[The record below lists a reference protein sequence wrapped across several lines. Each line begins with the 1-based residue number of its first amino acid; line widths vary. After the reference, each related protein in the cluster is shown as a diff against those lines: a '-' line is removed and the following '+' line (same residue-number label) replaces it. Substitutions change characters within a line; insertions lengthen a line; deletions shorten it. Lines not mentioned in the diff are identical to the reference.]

1 MSGVFKGRREDQRL
15 ITGQGRYTADWNL
28 PSQTYGYFLRSD
40 RAHAEIVALD
50 VGEASRSPGVLAV
63 ISGRDLVQAGF
74 KSPRPISHFK
84 GKDGTLLKSP
94 HRSALAHERVR
105 FVGDPVALVVAE
117 SEWAAQDAAERIVID
132 YRDLAPLVAPEDA
145 LASSAPLIHADVP
158 GNLAV
163 DYEYGDNAA
172 TEAAFAQAAHI
183 VRIDLLAQRIAGNP
197 MEPKA
202 CIAAYDAETGGYD
215 VYMPTQGMSDIQNE
229 FAFVTG
235 LARGQFRIHAR
246 DVGGA
251 FGVRNEIYPEFAAL
265 VLAAKSVG
273 RPVKWV
279 GTRSESILSDHHGR
293 GAALSGELALDKD
306 GNFLGLRIGW
316 LVDLGAYCSN
326 AGPFINTAASPTS
339 MAPNAY
345 RTPAVYGLNR
355 LVFTTTTP
363 TTAYRGAGR
372 PNASYLMERLVD
384 EAARATGIDRVE
396 LRRRNLI
403 PKDAFPYKTPTG
415 STYDSGDPQ
424 GLLAQALEAADWG
437 DFERRRTE
445 AQSRGKLRGIGCAVF
460 IEPSGGAGQ
469 EEIAIRF
476 DAAGTVQLYTL
487 SGPSGQGHET
497 VFPEVVAEIL
507 GLAPEQITLRYSD
520 PDGPRLTGTGSFG
533 SRSLISHGGALSVGA
548 KEVIRKGLV
557 LAAKEL
563 EVATGD
569 LVFEHGRYR
578 VPGTD
583 LAIALEELVR
593 KHAGSGAHPLDTDAK
608 LNTSAAFPSGAHV
621 AEVEIDPDT
630 GATELL
636 RYVAVDDCG
645 RVMNHVLVEGQLHGG
660 LMQGIGQIFGEHC
673 VYDSDSGQLLT
684 GTFMDYFM
692 PRADHLP
699 AVSLYDRSIPSPSNP
714 LGVKGAGEAGTT
726 GAIPS
731 VANAVM
737 DALAPLGIHHLEMP
751 YTPLR
756 IWAAI
761 DATGRTGASTATS

>member
-1 MSGVFKGRREDQRL
+1 MSGVFKGRREDGRL

-28 PSQTYGYFLRSD
+28 PGQAYGCFLRSD
-40 RAHAEIVALD
+40 RAHAEIAMLD
-50 VGEASRSPGVLAV
+50 VAEASRMPGVLAV
-63 ISGRDLVQAGF
+63 ITGRDLVQSGF
-74 KSPRPISHFK
+74 KTPRPIAHFK
-84 GKDGTLLKSP
+84 GKDGTVLKSP
-94 HRSALAHERVR
+94 QRRALAHGVVR
-105 FVGDPVALVVAE
+105 FVGEPVALVVAE
-117 SEWAAQDAAERIVID
+117 SEWLAQDAAERIAVD
-132 YRDLAPLVAPEDA
+132 YRDLAPLIEPEDA
-145 LASSAPLIHADVP
+145 LASSAPLVHANVP
-158 GNLAV
+158 GNVAV
-163 DYEYGDNAA
+163 DYEYGDRAE
-172 TEAAFAQAAHI
+172 TEAAFARAAQV
-183 VRIDLLAQRIAGNP
+183 VRVDLRAQRIAGNP

-202 CIAAYDAETGGYD
+202 CVAAYDAGAGNYD
-215 VYMPTQGMSDIQNE
+215 IYMPTQGMSDIRNE
-229 FAFVTG
+229 FAYVTG
-235 LARGQFRIHAR
+235 VERERFRIHAH

-265 VLAAKSVG
+265 VCATRSVG

-279 GTRSESILSDHHGR
+279 GTRAETIVSDHHGR
-293 GAALSGELALDKD
+293 GAALSGELAIDKD

-316 LVDLGAYCSN
+316 LVNLGAYCSN

-339 MAPNAY
+339 MASNAY

-384 EAARATGIDRVE
+384 EAARLTGIDRVE
-396 LRRRNLI
+396 LRRRNLL

-424 GLLAQALEAADWG
+424 GLLAQVLEAADWHG
-437 DFERRRTE
+437 FERRRAE
-445 AQSRGKLRGIGCAVF
+445 AKSRGKLRGIGCAAF

-476 DAAGTVQLYTL
+476 DAAGSVQLYTL

-497 VFPEVVAEIL
+497 VFPEVVGEIL
-507 GLAPEQITLRYSD
+507 GMAPETITLRYSD
-520 PDGPRLTGTGSFG
+520 PDGPPLVGTGSFG
-533 SRSLISHGGALSVGA
+533 SRSLISHGGALSIGA
-548 KEVIRKGLV
+548 KEVIRKGLA

-563 EVATGD
+563 EVAAGD
-569 LVFEHGRYR
+569 VVFEHGRYR

-583 LAIALEELVR
+583 LAIGLDELVR
-593 KHAGSGAHPLDTDAK
+593 RHAGGDAHPLDTVAK

-630 GATELL
+630 GAAELL

-645 RVMNHVLVEGQLHGG
+645 RVMNHALVEGQLHGG
-660 LMQGIGQIFGEHC
+660 LMQGIGQIFGEEC
-673 VYDSDSGQLLT
+673 VYDRDSGQLLT

-699 AVSLYDRSIPSPSNP
+699 AIALYDRSNPSPSNP

-726 GAIPS
+726 GAIPA
-731 VANAVM
+731 VANAVL
-737 DALAPLGIHHLEMP
+737 DALAPLGIDRLEMP
-751 YTPLR
+751 YTPHR

-761 DATGRTGASTATS
+761 EEKRAGSKGSGG